1 MTWDKFLTNV
11 FAYSWD
17 FVGVAMAFTIVYGL
31 WKAHTNPQYDT
42 INLLDL
48 MLDHDTHRLSD
59 SKFRLNIAFILT
71 SFVLI
76 YLTLNGK
83 LSEWYVTS
91 FLGAWVIDRW
101 GSRNASVEYARSGV
115 TRVRPSPYPPKP
127 RPSSPSSKC
136 DECPENSVGQNNY
149 DVPIDPYVRSNTNE
163 RRHPSNRHPHQQQ
176 PEHGRYAQSDQTGLD
191 EG

>member
-101 GSRNASVEYARSGV
+101 GSRNASVEYARSGIP
-115 TRVRPSPYPPKP
+115 RAHPYPYPPKP
-127 RPSSPSSKC
+127 RPYPQSKC
-136 DECPENSVGQNNY
+136 DECPENPIGQNY
-149 DVPIDPYVRSNTNE
+149 DIPIDPYVRSNTGE
-163 RRHPSNRHPHQQQ
+163 RRPPSHRHPHQQQ
-176 PEHGRYAQSDQTGLD
+176 PEHRRYAQSDQTGLD

>member
-115 TRVRPSPYPPKP
+115 ARVRPSPYPPKP
-127 RPSSPSSKC
+127 RPSSPLSRC
-136 DECPENSVGQNNY
+136 DEYPENSVGQNNY

-163 RRHPSNRHPHQQQ
+163 RRHPSQRHPNQQQ

>member
-1 MTWDKFLTNV
+1 MTWDKFLTDL

-17 FVGVAMAFTIVYGL
+17 MVGVALALTIMFGL
-31 WKAHTNPQYDT
+31 WKAHADPKYDT

-59 SKFRLNIAFILT
+59 SKFRLNIAFLLT

-83 LSEWYVTS
+83 LTEWYVTS

-115 TRVRPSPYPPKP
+115 VPKAAPFLPKP
-127 RPSSPSSKC
+127 KSAC
-136 DECPENSVGQNNY
+136 DTCPENPNQSLTQNEPAY
-149 DVPIDPYVRSNTNE
+149 VPQP
-163 RRHPSNRHPHQQQ
+163 PSGIPKHRNPTQ
-176 PEHGRYAQSDQTGLD
+176 PGTPGLD

>member
-17 FVGVAMAFTIVYGL
+17 FVGVAMAFTIIYGL

-115 TRVRPSPYPPKP
+115 TRVHPSPYPPKP
-127 RPSSPSSKC
+127 RPSSPLSRC

>member
-101 GSRNASVEYARSGV
+101 GSRNASVEYARFGAP
-115 TRVRPSPYPPKP
+115 RVPPSLYPPKP
-127 RPSSPSSKC
+127 RPNSPPSKC

-163 RRHPSNRHPHQQQ
+163 RRHPSQRHPNQQQ